1 MDENKWTL
9 LEEEMKHKDK
19 IEKDI
24 TSLHYT
30 SNIDKF
36 LHLKNELLSQ
46 CIAQKKFDLTIKRD
60 NVLITESDN
69 LTLLDF
75 NIIDNNSAYR
85 VYDNTNKY
93 FISLRPKY
101 CSCVYY
107 LEHGI
112 CKHFVALSRLTYTP
126 LEDDLRDFVCVRK
139 RGKPPKSNNGALSK
153 K

>member
-1 MDENKWTL
+1 MATD
-9 LEEEMKHKDK
+9 
-19 IEKDI
+19 
-24 TSLHYT
+24 
-30 SNIDKF
+30 
-36 LHLKNELLSQ
+36 LS
-46 CIAQKKFDLTIKRD
+46 IAQKNFDLTIKRE

-126 LEDDLRDFVCVRK
+126 LEDDVREFVCVRK
-139 RGKPPKSNNGALSK
+139 RGRPPKSNNGALSK